1 MDTFVWTAFCISCF
15 LLGIG
20 VGGILEYR
28 RSGNALVKFD
38 EAQYRLQ
45 MVLSQLALMSERV
58 DLLGRYEVTQEEVT
72 QENEYEDDNEDLTIT
87 REMKVYNGTYNESY

>member
-1 MDTFVWTAFCISCF
+1 MDTFVWAAFCISFF

-20 VGGILEYR
+20 VGGIIEYR
-28 RSGNALVKFD
+28 RRGNALDKFE
-38 EAQYRLQ
+38 EAHYRLQ
-45 MVLSQLALMSERV
+45 MVLSQLALVNERV
-58 DLLGRYEVTQEEVT
+58 DLLGRYEVT

>member
-15 LLGIG
+15 LLGIA
-20 VGGILEYR
+20 VGGIIEYR
-28 RSGNALVKFD
+28 RRGDTLDKFE

-58 DLLGRYEVTQEEVT
+58 DLIGCYEVTQET
-72 QENEYEDDNEDLTIT
+72 EYEDDYEDLTIT
-87 REMKVYNGTYNESY
+87 REMKILR